1 MFFPKLRRNAKWVFL
16 FLALA
21 FGLGFVAFG
30 VGAGGVGVGDIFRG
44 TGESG
49 IPSVSSAQERVNE
62 NPDNAQAWRDLAT
75 AHQAANQTD
84 EAVDALEQYVGLKPK
99 DERGLRDLAAL
110 YLVQLGEA
118 RDEYQLAQVR
128 MNYAAPASVYFQSI
142 TLGGRPLDQDRIS
155 EAVTAS
161 LSGETTAALTKAQNA
176 AQSSVATYKKIVAL
190 TPDDPSVQLQLGDAA
205 ASVGDTTTAITA
217 YATYVHLVPKDDP
230 TARKVRRLI
239 KQLQAGAQ
247 G

>member
-44 TGESG
+44 TGDSG
-49 IPSVSSAQERVNE
+49 IPSVSGAEERVNE
-62 NPDNAQAWRDLAT
+62 NPKDAQAWRDLAT

-84 EAVDALEQYVGLKPK
+84 GAIQALETYVGLRPK

-118 RDEYQLAQVR
+118 QNEYQLAVAR
-128 MNYAAPASVYFQSI
+128 TTYLAPASAYFESI
-142 TLGGRPLDQDRIS
+142 TLGGRPLDLDPIS
-155 EAVTAS
+155 QAVTSSTA
-161 LSGETTAALTKAQNA
+161 GETTAALTKAQSA
-176 AQSSVATYKKIVAL
+176 AQKSVETYKKIVAL

-205 ASVGDTTTAITA
+205 ASVGDTATAIAA
-217 YATYVHLVPKDDP
+217 YERYIELVPADDP

-239 KQLQAGAQ
+239 KQLSASTPG
-247 G
+247 